1 MFTGLVEGTARLA
14 AVSRHTGGATFT
26 LEAPFLMDDLRVGDS
41 VAVNGVCLTVET
53 VGSGLFTATAVP
65 ETLRRTNLGGL
76 QPGGRAHVER
86 AMRAGGRF
94 GGHIVTGH
102 IDGIG
107 HVTDV
112 YPDGEA
118 RVLVIRVD
126 PSLARYMVDKGSVAV
141 DGVSLTIMRAEKDRF
156 SVSII
161 PHTQAVTRFGEICAG
176 ETVNIEC
183 DVIAKYVERLLMYR
197 GDAGASGGI
206 DAAFLARHGFL
217 R

>member
-41 VAVNGVCLTVET
+41 VAVNGVCLTAET
-53 VGSGLFTATAVP
+53 VGGGSFTATAVP
-65 ETLRRTNLGGL
+65 ETLRRTNLGEL
-76 QPGGRAHVER
+76 QPGGRVHVER
-86 AMRAGGRF
+86 AMRADGRF
-94 GGHIVTGH
+94 GGHIVSGH

-107 HVTDV
+107 HVADV

-141 DGVSLTIMRAEKDRF
+141 DGVSLTIMRAERDRF

-161 PHTQAVTRFGEICAG
+161 PHTQAVTRFGEIQIG
-176 ETVNIEC
+176 DTVNIEC
-183 DVIAKYVERLLMYR
+183 DVIAKYVERLLAYR
-197 GDAGASGGI
+197 SDAGASGGI

>member
-26 LEAPFLMDDLRVGDS
+26 LEAPFLVDDLHVGDS
-41 VAVNGVCLTVET
+41 VAVNGVCLTAET
-53 VGSGLFTATAVP
+53 VGGGLFTATAVP
-65 ETLRRTNLGGL
+65 ETLRRTNLVGL
-76 QPGGRAHVER
+76 QPGGRVHVER
-86 AMRAGGRF
+86 AMRADARF

-107 HVTDV
+107 RVSDV

-126 PSLARYMVDKGSVAV
+126 PTLARYMVDKGSVAV

-161 PHTQAVTRFGEICAG
+161 PHTQAVTRFGEIRAG

-183 DVIAKYVERLLMYR
+183 DVIAKYVERLLTYR
-197 GDAGASGGI
+197 SDAGASGGI

>member
-14 AVSRHTGGATFT
+14 SVSRHAGGATFT
-26 LEAPFLMDDLRVGDS
+26 FEAPFLMDDLHIGDS
-41 VAVNGVCLTVET
+41 IAVNGVCLTAESVSH
-53 VGSGLFTATAVP
+53 GAFTATAIP

-76 QPGGRAHVER
+76 QPGERVHVER
-86 AMRAGGRF
+86 AMRADARF

-102 IDGIG
+102 IDGVG
-107 HVTDV
+107 HVADV
-112 YPDGEA
+112 YPEGEA
-118 RVLVIRVD
+118 RVLVIQVD

-141 DGVSLTIMRAEKDRF
+141 DGVSLTIMRAERDRF

-161 PHTQAVTRFGEICAG
+161 PHTQSVTRLGEIRRG

-183 DVIAKYVERLLMYR
+183 DVIAKYVERLVSYR
-197 GDAGASGGI
+197 SHEASGGI